1 MIREYCSFMLLQ
13 RKQMSN
19 EFKTEADKVSYALG
33 MNIGESLVQLPVE
46 LNPDIIG
53 LAIKDL
59 LAGNQPALPENEYVA
74 VMKAFQNKMQSA
86 EQEASKGIALQNT
99 AEEKS
104 FMEDNKKA
112 EGVVTTA
119 SGLQYIV
126 LKEGSGAKPG
136 ADDTVKVHY
145 AGSLL
150 DGTEFDSS
158 IKRGEPAEF
167 GVTQVI
173 KGWTEALQLMNV
185 GSKYRLFVPSK
196 LAYGERG
203 AGQAIGP
210 CSMLVFDVELI
221 DIL

>member
-1 MIREYCSFMLLQ
+1 
-13 RKQMSN
+13 MSI
-19 EFKTEADKVSYALG
+19 EFKTDADKTSYALG
-33 MNIGESLVQLPVE
+33 MNIGESLVQLPAE
-46 LNPDIIG
+46 LNAEI
-53 LAIKDL
+53 LTQAIKDL
-59 LAGNQPALPENEYVA
+59 LAGNPPALPESDYVA
-74 VMKAFQNKMQSA
+74 AMKAFQAKMQAA
-86 EQEASKGIALQNT
+86 EQDASKEISIQNA

-126 LKEGSGAKPG
+126 LKEGSGARPV

-145 AGSLL
+145 AGTLL

-158 IKRGEPAEF
+158 VKRGQPAEF

>member
-1 MIREYCSFMLLQ
+1 M
-13 RKQMSN
+13 
-19 EFKTEADKVSYALG
+19 
-33 MNIGESLVQLPVE
+33 
-46 LNPDIIG
+46 
-53 LAIKDL
+53 
-59 LAGNQPALPENEYVA
+59 
-74 VMKAFQNKMQSA
+74 
-86 EQEASKGIALQNT
+86 
-99 AEEKS
+99 
-104 FMEDNKKA
+104 
-112 EGVVTTA
+112 
-119 SGLQYIV
+119 

-136 ADDTVKVHY
+136 AADTVRVHY

-158 IKRGEPAEF
+158 VKRGEPAEF

-185 GSKYRLFVPSK
+185 GSKYRLFVPSR

>member
-1 MIREYCSFMLLQ
+1 
-13 RKQMSN
+13 MSI
-19 EFKTEADKVSYALG
+19 EFKTEADKISYALG

-46 LNPDIIG
+46 LNPDI
-53 LAIKDL
+53 LAQAIKDL
-59 LAGNQPALPENEYVA
+59 LAGNPPALPESEYVA
-74 VMKAFQNKMQSA
+74 VMKEFQTKMQA
-86 EQEASKGIALQNT
+86 TEQEASKEISLQNT

-185 GSKYRLFVPSK
+185 GSKYRLFVPSR

>member
-1 MIREYCSFMLLQ
+1 
-13 RKQMSN
+13 MSI

-46 LNPDIIG
+46 LNPDI
-53 LAIKDL
+53 LTRAVKDL
-59 LAGNQPALPENEYVA
+59 LAGNQPALPENDYVA
-74 VMKAFQNKMQSA
+74 VMKAFQAKMQAA
-86 EQEASKGIALQNT
+86 EQDASKEISLQNS

-112 EGVVTTA
+112 EGVITTA

-126 LKEGSGAKPG
+126 LKEGSGVKPN

-158 IKRGEPAEF
+158 IKRGQPAEF

>member
-1 MIREYCSFMLLQ
+1 
-13 RKQMSN
+13 MSI
-19 EFKTEADKVSYALG
+19 EFKTEADKISYALG
-33 MNIGESLVQLPVE
+33 MNIGESLVQLPAE
-46 LNPDIIG
+46 LNPDI
-53 LAIKDL
+53 LTQAIKDL
-59 LAGNQPALPENEYVA
+59 LAGNPPALPESDYVA
-74 VMKAFQNKMQSA
+74 VMDAFQAKMQA
-86 EQEASKGIALQNT
+86 AGQDASKEISLQNT

-104 FMEDNKKA
+104 FMEDNKNA
-112 EGVVTTA
+112 EGVIATA

-126 LKEGSGAKPG
+126 LKEGSGAKPA
-136 ADDTVKVHY
+136 ADDTVRVHY

-158 IKRGEPAEF
+158 IKRGQPAEF

>member
-1 MIREYCSFMLLQ
+1 
-13 RKQMSN
+13 MSI

-46 LNPDIIG
+46 LNPDI
-53 LAIKDL
+53 LTRAVKDL
-59 LAGNQPALPENEYVA
+59 LAGNQPALPENDYVA
-74 VMKAFQNKMQSA
+74 VMKAFQAKMQAA
-86 EQEASKGIALQNT
+86 EQDASKEISLQNS

-136 ADDTVKVHY
+136 ADDTVRVHY

>member
-1 MIREYCSFMLLQ
+1 
-13 RKQMSN
+13 MSI
-19 EFKTEADKVSYALG
+19 EFKTEADKISYALG

-46 LNPDIIG
+46 LNPDI
-53 LAIKDL
+53 LAQAIKDL
-59 LAGNQPALPENEYVA
+59 LAGNPPALPESEYVA
-74 VMKAFQNKMQSA
+74 VMKEFQTKMQA
-86 EQEASKGIALQNT
+86 TEQEASKEISLQNT

-136 ADDTVKVHY
+136 AADTVRVHY

-158 IKRGEPAEF
+158 VKRGEPAEF

-185 GSKYRLFVPSK
+185 GSKYRLFVPSR

>member
-1 MIREYCSFMLLQ
+1 
-13 RKQMSN
+13 MSI
-19 EFKTEADKVSYALG
+19 EFKTDADKTSYALG
-33 MNIGESLVQLPVE
+33 MNIGESLVQLPAE
-46 LNPDIIG
+46 LNAEI
-53 LAIKDL
+53 LTQAIKDL
-59 LAGNQPALPENEYVA
+59 LAGNPPALPESDYVA
-74 VMKAFQNKMQSA
+74 AMKAFQAKMQAA
-86 EQEASKGIALQNT
+86 EQDASKEISLQNA

-126 LKEGSGAKPG
+126 LKEGSGARPV

-145 AGSLL
+145 AGTLL

-158 IKRGEPAEF
+158 VKRGQPAEF

>member
-1 MIREYCSFMLLQ
+1 
-13 RKQMSN
+13 MSI
-19 EFKTEADKVSYALG
+19 EFKTEADKISYALG

-46 LNPDIIG
+46 LNPDI
-53 LAIKDL
+53 LAQAIKDL
-59 LAGNQPALPENEYVA
+59 LAGNPPALPESEYVA
-74 VMKAFQNKMQSA
+74 VMKEFQTKIQA
-86 EQEASKGIALQNT
+86 TEQEASKEISLQNT

-112 EGVVTTA
+112 EGVITTA

-136 ADDTVKVHY
+136 AADTVRVHY

-158 IKRGEPAEF
+158 VKRGEPAKF

-185 GSKYRLFVPSK
+185 GSKYRLFVPSR

>member
-1 MIREYCSFMLLQ
+1 M
-13 RKQMSN
+13 
-19 EFKTEADKVSYALG
+19 
-33 MNIGESLVQLPVE
+33 
-46 LNPDIIG
+46 
-53 LAIKDL
+53 
-59 LAGNQPALPENEYVA
+59 
-74 VMKAFQNKMQSA
+74 
-86 EQEASKGIALQNT
+86 
-99 AEEKS
+99 
-104 FMEDNKKA
+104 
-112 EGVVTTA
+112 
-119 SGLQYIV
+119 
-126 LKEGSGAKPG
+126 LKEGSGAKPT

-158 IKRGEPAEF
+158 IKRGQPAEF

-196 LAYGERG
+196 LAYGDRG
-203 AGQAIGP
+203 AGQAISP

>member
-1 MIREYCSFMLLQ
+1 
-13 RKQMSN
+13 MSI
-19 EFKTEADKVSYALG
+19 EFKTDADKTSYALG
-33 MNIGESLVQLPVE
+33 MNIGESLVQLPAE
-46 LNPDIIG
+46 LNAEI
-53 LAIKDL
+53 LTQAIKDL
-59 LAGNQPALPENEYVA
+59 LAGNPPALPESDYVA
-74 VMKAFQNKMQSA
+74 AMKAFQAKMQAA
-86 EQEASKGIALQNT
+86 EQDASKEISIQNA

-126 LKEGSGAKPG
+126 LKEGSGARPV
-136 ADDTVKVHY
+136 ADDTVQVHY
-145 AGSLL
+145 AGTLL

-158 IKRGEPAEF
+158 VKRGQPAEF

>member
-1 MIREYCSFMLLQ
+1 
-13 RKQMSN
+13 MSI
-19 EFKTEADKVSYALG
+19 EFKTEADKISYALG

-46 LNPDIIG
+46 LNPDI
-53 LAIKDL
+53 LAQAIKDL
-59 LAGNQPALPENEYVA
+59 LAGNQPALPESEYVA
-74 VMKAFQNKMQSA
+74 VMKAFQAQMQSA
-86 EQEASKGIALQNT
+86 EQESSKGIALQNT

-136 ADDTVKVHY
+136 ADDTVRVHY

>member
-1 MIREYCSFMLLQ
+1 
-13 RKQMSN
+13 MSI
-19 EFKTEADKVSYALG
+19 EFKTEADKISYALG

-46 LNPDIIG
+46 LNPDI
-53 LAIKDL
+53 LAQAIKDL
-59 LAGNQPALPENEYVA
+59 LDGNQPALPESEYVA
-74 VMKAFQNKMQSA
+74 VMKAFQAKMQSV
-86 EQEASKGIALQNT
+86 EQDASKGIAIQNT

>member
-1 MIREYCSFMLLQ
+1 
-13 RKQMSN
+13 MSI
-19 EFKTEADKVSYALG
+19 EFKTEADKISYALG

-46 LNPDIIG
+46 LNPDI
-53 LAIKDL
+53 LAQAIKDL

-74 VMKAFQNKMQSA
+74 VMKAFQAQMQSA

>member
-1 MIREYCSFMLLQ
+1 
-13 RKQMSN
+13 MSI
-19 EFKTEADKVSYALG
+19 EFKTEADKISYALG

-46 LNPDIIG
+46 LNPDI
-53 LAIKDL
+53 LAQAIKDL
-59 LAGNQPALPENEYVA
+59 LAGNPPALPESEYVA
-74 VMKAFQNKMQSA
+74 VMKEFQTKMQA
-86 EQEASKGIALQNT
+86 TEQKASKEISLQNT

-136 ADDTVKVHY
+136 AADTVRVHY

-158 IKRGEPAEF
+158 VKRGEPAEF

>member
-1 MIREYCSFMLLQ
+1 
-13 RKQMSN
+13 MSI

-46 LNPDIIG
+46 LNPDI
-53 LAIKDL
+53 LAQAIKDL
-59 LAGNQPALPENEYVA
+59 LDGNQPALPESEYVA
-74 VMKAFQNKMQSA
+74 VMKAFQAKMQSV
-86 EQEASKGIALQNT
+86 EQDASKGIAIQNT

>member
-1 MIREYCSFMLLQ
+1 
-13 RKQMSN
+13 MSI
-19 EFKTEADKVSYALG
+19 EFKTEADKISYALG
-33 MNIGESLVQLPVE
+33 MNIGESLVQLPAE
-46 LNPDIIG
+46 LNPEI
-53 LAIKDL
+53 LTQAIKDL
-59 LAGNQPALPENEYVA
+59 LAGNPPALPENEYVA
-74 VMKAFQNKMQSA
+74 TMKAFQAKMQDA
-86 EQEASKGIALQNT
+86 EQDASKEISLQNT

-136 ADDTVKVHY
+136 ADDTVRVHY

-158 IKRGEPAEF
+158 VKRGQPAEF

-221 DIL
+221 DII

>member
-1 MIREYCSFMLLQ
+1 
-13 RKQMSN
+13 MSI
-19 EFKTEADKVSYALG
+19 EFKTEADKISYALG

-46 LNPDIIG
+46 LNPDI
-53 LAIKDL
+53 LAQAIKDL
-59 LAGNQPALPENEYVA
+59 LAGNPPALPESEYVA
-74 VMKAFQNKMQSA
+74 VMKEFQTKMQA
-86 EQEASKGIALQNT
+86 TEQEASKEISLQNT

-112 EGVVTTA
+112 EGVITTA

-136 ADDTVKVHY
+136 AADTVRVHY

-158 IKRGEPAEF
+158 VKRGEPAEF

-185 GSKYRLFVPSK
+185 GSKYRLFVPSR

>member
-1 MIREYCSFMLLQ
+1 
-13 RKQMSN
+13 MSI
-19 EFKTEADKVSYALG
+19 EFKTESDKISYALG
-33 MNIGESLVQLPVE
+33 MNIGESLVQLPAE
-46 LNPDIIG
+46 LNPEI
-53 LAIKDL
+53 LTQAIKDL
-59 LAGNQPALPENEYVA
+59 LAGNQPALPEKDYVA
-74 VMKAFQNKMQSA
+74 VMKAFQAKMHAA
-86 EQEASKGIALQNT
+86 EQDASKEISHRNT
-99 AEEKS
+99 AEEKA
-104 FMEDNKKA
+104 FMESNKNA
-112 EGVVTTA
+112 EGVVATA

-126 LKEGSGAKPG
+126 LKEGSGAKPA
-136 ADDTVKVHY
+136 ADDTVRVHY

-158 IKRGEPAEF
+158 IKRGQPAEF

-173 KGWTEALQLMNV
+173 KGWTEALQLMNI

-203 AGQAIGP
+203 AGQSIGP

>member
-1 MIREYCSFMLLQ
+1 
-13 RKQMSN
+13 MSI
-19 EFKTEADKVSYALG
+19 EFKTEADKISYALG

-46 LNPDIIG
+46 LNPDI
-53 LAIKDL
+53 LAQAIKDL
-59 LAGNQPALPENEYVA
+59 LAGNPPALPESEYVA
-74 VMKAFQNKMQSA
+74 VMKEFQTKMQA
-86 EQEASKGIALQNT
+86 TEQEASKEISLQNT

-112 EGVVTTA
+112 EGVITTA

-136 ADDTVKVHY
+136 AADTVRVHY

-158 IKRGEPAEF
+158 VKRGEPAKF

-185 GSKYRLFVPSK
+185 GSKYRLFVPSR

>member
-1 MIREYCSFMLLQ
+1 
-13 RKQMSN
+13 MSI
-19 EFKTEADKVSYALG
+19 EFKTEADKISYALG

-46 LNPDIIG
+46 LNPDI
-53 LAIKDL
+53 LAQAIKDL
-59 LAGNQPALPENEYVA
+59 LAGNQPALPESEYVA
-74 VMKAFQNKMQSA
+74 VMKAFQAKMQSV
-86 EQEASKGIALQNT
+86 EQDASKGIAIQNT